1 MNLIQLIDC
10 WKAND
15 EFSWSNF
22 LFNCCKRILI
32 WQKILVFLEN
42 LFEYYFLDIMW
53 MLTSLVIWN
62 LDITVST
69 TLKYCYKSALNKK
82 IKLMWGTM
90 KYFRKKLLGH
100 EFIFHFWSKIN
111 KLGIP
116 IRVLCALLKKN
127 WLQEERLFRI
137 REWKIHSSRCYY
149 CDKSSS
155 NYLILKFR

>member
-1 MNLIQLIDC
+1 MI
-10 WKAND
+10 
-15 EFSWSNF
+15 
-22 LFNCCKRILI
+22 
-32 WQKILVFLEN
+32 
-42 LFEYYFLDIMW
+42 
-53 MLTSLVIWN
+53 
-62 LDITVST
+62 
-69 TLKYCYKSALNKK
+69 
-82 IKLMWGTM
+82 
-90 KYFRKKLLGH
+90 YFRKKLRGH

-137 REWKIHSSRCYY
+137 RERKIHSSRCYY